1 MTPSILFVCLG
12 NICRSPLAEGV
23 LRDIATREGLSI
35 EVDSAGTGD
44 WHLGH
49 PPDTRAQAVAA
60 KNGVDIGG
68 LRARLVTPDDF
79 RRFDYIVAM
88 DASNLAN
95 LEAMRPEGAGAKLGR
110 LLDFDEEAAIADVPD
125 PYHGGPQE
133 FDETYRL
140 VVAGVRG
147 LLERVKG
154 DERRPS
160 AVHPSTGSG
169 RTG

>member
-23 LRDIATREGLSI
+23 FRDMAAREGVAV

-49 PPDTRAQAVAA
+49 PPDKRAQAVAA
-60 KNGVDIGG
+60 KNTVDIGG

-95 LEAMRPEGAGAKLGR
+95 LEAMRPEGAKAAVAR
-110 LLDFDEEAAIADVPD
+110 LLDYAEEAGVPDVPD
-125 PYHGGPQE
+125 PYHGGPE
-133 FDETYRL
+133 GFDETYRL
-140 VVAGVRG
+140 VVAGAKG
-147 LLERVKG
+147 LLEHI
-154 DERRPS
+154 RREQ
-160 AVHPSTGSG
+160 
-169 RTG
+169 R

>member
-23 LRDIATREGLSI
+23 FRDLAAREGI
-35 EVDSAGTGD
+35 GVEIDSAGTGD

-49 PPDTRAQAVAA
+49 PPDQRAQAVAG
-60 KNGVDIGG
+60 KNGVDIGE

-95 LEAMRPEGAGAKLGR
+95 LEAMRPEGATAKVGR
-110 LLDFDEEAAIADVPD
+110 LLDYAREAGVPDVPD
-125 PYHGGPQE
+125 PYYGGPE
-133 FDETYRL
+133 GFDETYRL
-140 VVAGVRG
+140 VAAGAKG
-147 LLERVKG
+147 LLDHIKR
-154 DERRPS
+154 ERR
-160 AVHPSTGSG
+160 
-169 RTG
+169 

>member
-23 LRDIATREGLSI
+23 FRDLAAREGVGVV
-35 EVDSAGTGD
+35 VDSAGTGD

-49 PPDTRAQAVAA
+49 PPDKRAQAVAA
-60 KNGVDIGG
+60 KNTVDIGG

-95 LEAMRPEGAGAKLGR
+95 LEAMRPEGATAQVGR
-110 LLDFDEEAAIADVPD
+110 LLDYAEEAGMPDVPD
-125 PYHGGPQE
+125 PYYGGPE
-133 FDETYRL
+133 GFDETYRL
-140 VVAGVRG
+140 VVAGAQG
-147 LLERVKG
+147 LLEHV
-154 DERRPS
+154 RREQC
-160 AVHPSTGSG
+160 
-169 RTG
+169 

>member
-12 NICRSPLAEGV
+12 NICRSPLAEGIF
-23 LRDIATREGLSI
+23 RDLAAREGVAV

-49 PPDTRAQAVAA
+49 PPDARAQAAAA

-79 RRFDYIVAM
+79 RRFDHIVAM

-95 LEAMRPEGAGAKLGR
+95 LEAMRPEGATAEVRR
-110 LLDFDEEAAIADVPD
+110 LLDYAREAGVPDVPD
-125 PYHGGPQE
+125 PYYGGPE
-133 FDETYRL
+133 GFDATYRL
-140 VVAGVRG
+140 VVAGAKG
-147 LLERVKG
+147 LLEHVKR
-154 DERRPS
+154 EQ
-160 AVHPSTGSG
+160 H
-169 RTG
+169 